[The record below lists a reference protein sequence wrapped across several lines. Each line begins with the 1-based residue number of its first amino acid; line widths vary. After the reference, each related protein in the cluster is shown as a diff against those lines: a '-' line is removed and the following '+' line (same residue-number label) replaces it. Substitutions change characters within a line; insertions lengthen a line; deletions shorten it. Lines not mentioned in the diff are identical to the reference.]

1 MSIKLTIHSI
11 DTKNKSAVI
20 TLVDD
25 LRWVIYKKNMSIQL
39 NEDGTSAN
47 TIWLNEFIKDR
58 VFSARLSRLV
68 DAEQIKDDIV

>member
-1 MSIKLTIHSI
+1 M
-11 DTKNKSAVI
+11 DTKNKSAVV
-20 TLVDD
+20 TLVDGVY
-25 LRWVIYKKNMSIQL
+25 WVIYKKNMSIQL

>member
-1 MSIKLTIHSI
+1 MSIKLTIHSM
-11 DTKNKSAVI
+11 DTKNKSAVV
-20 TLVDD
+20 TLVDGVY
-25 LRWVIYKKNMSIQL
+25 WVIYKKNMSIQL